1 MLKEI
6 KLVGEQK
13 KVLFLP
19 PQNPIQ
25 IKGVAGSGKT
35 TVALYRAKHL
45 IETQS
50 NLFEDANVII
60 FTFNK
65 TLASYIKNISPYI
78 SGGYSKNNDF
88 IDTSITKGLNVKIIN
103 FHSWAYHFVGIE
115 YNSTIMDWDKIKV
128 INQCKNDLETLET
141 TNIITKSSEFFIEEI
156 SWIKGKLFTSLD
168 DYIEAK
174 RTGRG
179 NTDRVTKKDKE
190 TIWKVYEKYN
200 FYLKKLGKVDFDDY
214 AILALHKIENDSNF
228 KPSYTHIIVDEAQDL
243 NKAQMLTISKLVSP
257 NTNSISII
265 ADAAQ
270 KIFKSGFTWSEI
282 GLNVRGGRTI
292 EFKKNYRNSY
302 FIAKASASLLEH
314 EEDKSEFTEIEISQ
328 QNGNKPIIGFFNS
341 KPEEYNFLLNEIN
354 TLKNNKKTNSTI
366 ILHRTHEGVKE
377 ISNFLNQNNIQT
389 EIIKSS
395 RAINYFNSTIK
406 ICTMSSIKGLEF
418 DNVFIVD
425 LNDDIFP
432 LPSGFIDANDEY
444 HISTE
449 RRLLYTCMTR
459 AKNYLYLLSS
469 NTPTRYFSEIDEQY
483 VSKIETNENLIINT
497 NEDEIP
503 F

>member
-19 PQNPIQ
+19 SQNPIQ

-50 NLFEDANVII
+50 NLFEDAKVVI

-65 TLASYIKNISPYI
+65 TLAAYIKNISPYI
-78 SGGYSKNNDF
+78 SGGYSKHSDS
-88 IDTSITKGLNVKIIN
+88 IDNSIPKGLNVKIIN

-128 INQCKNDLETLET
+128 INQCKIDLKNIET
-141 TNIITKSSEFFIEEI
+141 TNIITKSSDFFIEEI
-156 SWIKGKLFTSLD
+156 SWIKGKLFTTLD
-168 DYIEAK
+168 DYIKAK
-174 RTGRG
+174 RKGRG

-190 TIWKVYEKYN
+190 TIWKVYETYN
-200 FYLKKLGKVDFDDY
+200 SYLRKMGKVDFDDY
-214 AILALHKIENDSNF
+214 AVLALQKIENDSNF
-228 KPSYTHIIVDEAQDL
+228 NPPYTHIIVDEAQDL

-257 NTNSISII
+257 DTDSISII

-270 KIFKSGFTWSEI
+270 KIFKSGFTWSEV

-302 FIAKASASLLEH
+302 FIANASASLLEH
-314 EEDKSEFTEIEISQ
+314 EEDKSEFTKIEISKKD
-328 QNGNKPIIGFFNS
+328 GNKPIICFFDGQE
-341 KPEEYNFLLNEIN
+341 KEYQFLLNEIN
-354 TLKNNKKTNSTI
+354 TLQNHGKINNTI
-366 ILHRTHEGVKE
+366 ILHRTHNGVRE
-377 ISNFLNQNNIQT
+377 ISSFLERNNFQT

-395 RAINYFNSTIK
+395 QEIKYFSSAIK

-418 DNVFIVD
+418 NNVFIID

-432 LPSGFIDANDEY
+432 LPSGFIDENDQY

-459 AKNYLYLLSS
+459 AKDYLYLFSS
-469 NTPTRYFSEIDEQY
+469 DTPTRYLNEIDEQY
-483 VSKIETNENLIINT
+483 ITKIETNESPTIEI
-497 NEDEIP
+497 EDEIP